1 MPEAIING
9 HTVMFEIDTS
19 CPYTDSASAATVS
32 SPEGGRGARAS
43 GSILNTSIGQALKNH
58 FTIYGDIFKEPVEL

>member
-19 CPYTDSASAATVS
+19 ASAATVP
-32 SPEGGRGARAS
+32 SPEGGRDARAS